1 MTQQIC
7 LNQITPIYQK
17 EFRDTALPILKSLRY
32 AFSGAASEHAALE
45 DVVQMISELSRPEAQ
60 EFWTA
65 MSQIHQ
71 CSATALQEY
80 YAGLRS
86 LVRREAQGSFDSQSG
101 PSSQSLS
108 SAAPQPKQTTTK
120 VLKTQAL
127 LRAAL
132 AEVCRDF
139 GKAVSPDI
147 SDRELCL
154 LANKTVEADSTQQ
167 FWNRVASMVP
177 SKTKKQLYDF
187 YHTSFSK
194 VLFDTK
200 MTQKDKKIIE
210 SMNRHH
216 PKEKPAE
223 LAQIFLQRTGRNISK
238 HNVIMQFVNIRR
250 LLMKYE
256 DSSFSE

>member
-1 MTQQIC
+1 MDATAAFALHPVQFQ
-7 LNQITPIYQK
+7 L
-17 EFRDTALPILKSLRY
+17 TALPTIESLRY

-101 PSSQSLS
+101 LSSQSLS
-108 SAAPQPKQTTTK
+108 SAAPQPKQTATK

-139 GKAVSPDI
+139 GKAVPSDI

-154 LANKTVEADSTQQ
+154 LVNKTVEADSTQQ

-187 YHTSFSK
+187 FRTCFSK
-194 VLFDTK
+194 VLFDA
-200 MTQKDKKIIE
+200 QISREDKLAIE
-210 SMNRHH
+210 QLNQARPDM
-216 PKEKPAE
+216 KPAALAE
-223 LAQIFLQRTGRNISK
+223 LFLEESGRNLLK
-238 HNVIMQFVNIRR
+238 HDVVMQFVNLRR
-250 LLMKYE
+250 QLLK
-256 DSSFSE
+256 

>member
-1 MTQQIC
+1 MDATAAFALHPAQFQ
-7 LNQITPIYQK
+7 L
-17 EFRDTALPILKSLRY
+17 TALPTIESLRY
-32 AFSGAASEHAALE
+32 AFSGTASEHAALE

-71 CSATALQEY
+71 CSAQALQEY

-101 PSSQSLS
+101 LSSQSLS
-108 SAAPQPKQTTTK
+108 SAAPQPKQTATK

-187 YHTSFSK
+187 FRTCFSK
-194 VLFDTK
+194 VLFDA
-200 MTQKDKKIIE
+200 QISREDKLAIE
-210 SMNRHH
+210 QLNQAH
-216 PKEKPAE
+216 PDMKPAALAE
-223 LAQIFLQRTGRNISK
+223 LFLEESGRNLLK
-238 HNVIMQFVNIRR
+238 HDVVMQFVNLRR
-250 LLMKYE
+250 QLLK
-256 DSSFSE
+256 

>member
-1 MTQQIC
+1 MDATAAFALHPVQFQ
-7 LNQITPIYQK
+7 L
-17 EFRDTALPILKSLRY
+17 TALPTIESLRY
-32 AFSGAASEHAALE
+32 AFSGTASEHAALE

-71 CSATALQEY
+71 CSAQALQEY

-101 PSSQSLS
+101 LSSQSLS
-108 SAAPQPKQTTTK
+108 SAAPQPKQTATK

-132 AEVCRDF
+132 AQVCRDF
-139 GKAVSPDI
+139 GKAVPSDI

-154 LANKTVEADSTQQ
+154 LVNKTVEADSTQQ

-187 YHTSFSK
+187 FRTCFSK
-194 VLFDTK
+194 VLFDA
-200 MTQKDKKIIE
+200 QISREDKLAIE
-210 SMNRHH
+210 QLNQARPEM
-216 PKEKPAE
+216 KPAALAE
-223 LAQIFLQRTGRNISK
+223 LFLEESGRNLLK
-238 HNVIMQFVNIRR
+238 HNVVMQFVNLRR
-250 LLMKYE
+250 QLLK
-256 DSSFSE
+256 

>member
-1 MTQQIC
+1 MDATAAFALHPVQFQ
-7 LNQITPIYQK
+7 L
-17 EFRDTALPILKSLRY
+17 TALPTIESLRY
-32 AFSGAASEHAALE
+32 AFSGTASEHAALE

-71 CSATALQEY
+71 CSAQALQEY

-101 PSSQSLS
+101 LSFQSLS
-108 SAAPQPKQTTTK
+108 SAAPQPKQTATK

-139 GKAVSPDI
+139 GKAVSSDI

-154 LANKTVEADSTQQ
+154 LVNKTVEADSTQQ

-187 YHTSFSK
+187 FRTCFSK
-194 VLFDTK
+194 VLFDA
-200 MTQKDKKIIE
+200 QISREDKLAIE
-210 SMNRHH
+210 QLNQARPEM
-216 PKEKPAE
+216 KPAALAE
-223 LAQIFLQRTGRNISK
+223 LFLEESGRNLLK
-238 HNVIMQFVNIRR
+238 HNVVMQFVNLRR
-250 LLMKYE
+250 QLLK
-256 DSSFSE
+256 

>member
-1 MTQQIC
+1 MKVQPAFALHPVQFQ
-7 LNQITPIYQK
+7 L
-17 EFRDTALPILKSLRY
+17 TALPTIESLRY

-101 PSSQSLS
+101 LSSQSLS
-108 SAAPQPKQTTTK
+108 SAAPQPKQTATK

-139 GKAVSPDI
+139 GKPVSSDV

-154 LANKTVEADSTQQ
+154 LVNKTVEADSTQQ

-187 YHTSFSK
+187 FRTCFSK
-194 VLFDTK
+194 VLFDA
-200 MTQKDKKIIE
+200 QISREDKLAIE
-210 SMNRHH
+210 QLNQAH
-216 PKEKPAE
+216 PDMKPAALAE
-223 LAQIFLQRTGRNISK
+223 LFLEESGRNLLK
-238 HNVIMQFVNIRR
+238 HDVVMQFVNLRR
-250 LLMKYE
+250 QLLK
-256 DSSFSE
+256 

>member
-1 MTQQIC
+1 MKVQLAFALHPVQFQ
-7 LNQITPIYQK
+7 L
-17 EFRDTALPILKSLRY
+17 TALPTIESLRY

-60 EFWTA
+60 QFWTA

-71 CSATALQEY
+71 CSAQALQEY

-101 PSSQSLS
+101 LSSQSLS
-108 SAAPQPKQTTTK
+108 SAAPQPKQTATK

-132 AEVCRDF
+132 AQVCRDF
-139 GKAVSPDI
+139 GKAVSSDI

-154 LANKTVEADSTQQ
+154 LVNKTVEADSTQQ

-187 YHTSFSK
+187 FRTCFSK
-194 VLFDTK
+194 VLFDA
-200 MTQKDKKIIE
+200 QISREDKLAIE
-210 SMNRHH
+210 QLNQARPEM
-216 PKEKPAE
+216 KPAALAE
-223 LAQIFLQRTGRNISK
+223 LFLEESGRNLLK
-238 HNVIMQFVNIRR
+238 HNVVMQFVNLRR
-250 LLMKYE
+250 QLLK
-256 DSSFSE
+256 

>member
-1 MTQQIC
+1 MDATAAFSLHPVQFQ
-7 LNQITPIYQK
+7 L
-17 EFRDTALPILKSLRY
+17 TALPTIESLRY

-108 SAAPQPKQTTTK
+108 SAAPQPKQTATK

-187 YHTSFSK
+187 FRTCFSK
-194 VLFDTK
+194 VLFDA
-200 MTQKDKKIIE
+200 QISREDKLAIE
-210 SMNRHH
+210 QLNQAH
-216 PKEKPAE
+216 PDMKPAALAE
-223 LAQIFLQRTGRNISK
+223 LFLEESGRNLLK
-238 HNVIMQFVNIRR
+238 HDVVMQFVNLRR
-250 LLMKYE
+250 QLLK
-256 DSSFSE
+256 

>member
-1 MTQQIC
+1 MDAAFAFALHPVQFQ
-7 LNQITPIYQK
+7 L
-17 EFRDTALPILKSLRY
+17 TALPTIESLRY

-108 SAAPQPKQTTTK
+108 SAAPQPKQTATK

-139 GKAVSPDI
+139 GKAVSSDV

-154 LANKTVEADSTQQ
+154 LVNKTVEADSTQQ

-187 YHTSFSK
+187 FRTCFSK
-194 VLFDTK
+194 VLFDA
-200 MTQKDKKIIE
+200 QISREDKLAIE
-210 SMNRHH
+210 QLNQARPDM
-216 PKEKPAE
+216 KPAALAE
-223 LAQIFLQRTGRNISK
+223 LFLEESGRNLLK
-238 HNVIMQFVNIRR
+238 HDVVMQFVNLRR
-250 LLMKYE
+250 QLLK
-256 DSSFSE
+256 

>member
-1 MTQQIC
+1 MDATAAFSLHPVQFQ
-7 LNQITPIYQK
+7 L
-17 EFRDTALPILKSLRY
+17 TALPTIESLRY

-108 SAAPQPKQTTTK
+108 SAAPQPKQTATK

-132 AEVCRDF
+132 IEVCRDF
-139 GKAVSPDI
+139 GKPVSSDV

-154 LANKTVEADSTQQ
+154 LVNKTVEADSTQQ

-187 YHTSFSK
+187 FRTCFSK
-194 VLFDTK
+194 VLFDA
-200 MTQKDKKIIE
+200 QISREDKLAIE
-210 SMNRHH
+210 QLNQAH
-216 PKEKPAE
+216 PDMKPAALAE
-223 LAQIFLQRTGRNISK
+223 LFLEESGRNLLK
-238 HNVIMQFVNIRR
+238 HDVVMQFVNLRR
-250 LLMKYE
+250 QLLK
-256 DSSFSE
+256 

>member
-1 MTQQIC
+1 M
-7 LNQITPIYQK
+7 
-17 EFRDTALPILKSLRY
+17 DATAAFSLHPVQFQLTAVPTIESLRY

-108 SAAPQPKQTTTK
+108 SAAPQPKQTATK

-139 GKAVSPDI
+139 GKPVSSDI

-154 LANKTVEADSTQQ
+154 LVNKTVEADSTQQ

-187 YHTSFSK
+187 FRTCFSK
-194 VLFDTK
+194 VFFDA
-200 MTQKDKKIIE
+200 QISREDKLAIE
-210 SMNRHH
+210 QLNQARPDM
-216 PKEKPAE
+216 KPAALAE
-223 LAQIFLQRTGRNISK
+223 LFLEESGRNLLK
-238 HNVIMQFVNIRR
+238 HDVVMQFVNLRR
-250 LLMKYE
+250 QLLK
-256 DSSFSE
+256 

>member
-1 MTQQIC
+1 MDATAAFALHPVQFQ
-7 LNQITPIYQK
+7 L
-17 EFRDTALPILKSLRY
+17 TALPTIESLRY

-101 PSSQSLS
+101 LSSQSLS
-108 SAAPQPKQTTTK
+108 SAAPQPKQTATK

-139 GKAVSPDI
+139 GKAVSSDI

-154 LANKTVEADSTQQ
+154 LVNKTVEADSTQQ

-187 YHTSFSK
+187 FRTCFSK
-194 VLFDTK
+194 VLFDA
-200 MTQKDKKIIE
+200 QISREDKLAIE
-210 SMNRHH
+210 QLNQARPDM
-216 PKEKPAE
+216 KPAALAE
-223 LAQIFLQRTGRNISK
+223 LFLEESGDRKS
-238 HNVIMQFVNIRR
+238 VV
-250 LLMKYE
+250 
-256 DSSFSE
+256 

>member
-1 MTQQIC
+1 MDATAAFALHPVQFQ
-7 LNQITPIYQK
+7 L
-17 EFRDTALPILKSLRY
+17 TALPTIESLRY

-108 SAAPQPKQTTTK
+108 SAAPQPKQTATK

-139 GKAVSPDI
+139 GKAVSSDI

-154 LANKTVEADSTQQ
+154 LVNKTVEADSTQQ

-187 YHTSFSK
+187 YHTSFQK
-194 VLFDTK
+194 ALFD
-200 MTQKDKKIIE
+200 QKITREDKKIIE
-210 SMNRHH
+210 HMNRHN
-216 PKEKPAE
+216 PDVKPA
-223 LAQIFLQRTGRNISK
+223 
-238 HNVIMQFVNIRR
+238 
-250 LLMKYE
+250 
-256 DSSFSE
+256 

>member
-1 MTQQIC
+1 MKVQPAFSLHPVQFQ
-7 LNQITPIYQK
+7 L
-17 EFRDTALPILKSLRY
+17 TALPTIESLRY

-71 CSATALQEY
+71 CSAAALQEY

-108 SAAPQPKQTTTK
+108 SAAPQPKQTATK

-132 AEVCRDF
+132 IEVCRDF
-139 GKAVSPDI
+139 GKPVSSDV

-154 LANKTVEADSTQQ
+154 LVNKTVEADSTQQ

-187 YHTSFSK
+187 FRTCFSK
-194 VLFDTK
+194 VLFDA
-200 MTQKDKKIIE
+200 QISREDKLAIE
-210 SMNRHH
+210 QLNQAH
-216 PKEKPAE
+216 PDMKPAALAE
-223 LAQIFLQRTGRNISK
+223 LFLEESGRNLLK
-238 HNVIMQFVNIRR
+238 HDVVMQFVNLRR
-250 LLMKYE
+250 QK
-256 DSSFSE
+256 

>member
-1 MTQQIC
+1 MNTITVSEFITVAHPTILSIRYQYYGIG
-7 LNQITPIYQK
+7 NQ
-17 EFRDTALPILKSLRY
+17 
-32 AFSGAASEHAALE
+32 HAALE

-71 CSATALQEY
+71 CSAQALQEY

-101 PSSQSLS
+101 LSSQSLS
-108 SAAPQPKQTTTK
+108 SAAPQPKQTATK

-132 AEVCRDF
+132 AQVCRDF
-139 GKAVSPDI
+139 GKAVSSDI

-154 LANKTVEADSTQQ
+154 LVNKTVEADSTQQ

-187 YHTSFSK
+187 FRTCFSK
-194 VLFDTK
+194 VLFDA
-200 MTQKDKKIIE
+200 QISREDKLAIE
-210 SMNRHH
+210 QLNQARPEM
-216 PKEKPAE
+216 KPAALAE
-223 LAQIFLQRTGRNISK
+223 LFLEESGRNLLK
-238 HNVIMQFVNIRR
+238 HNVVMQFVNLRR
-250 LLMKYE
+250 QLLK
-256 DSSFSE
+256 

>member
-1 MTQQIC
+1 MDATAAFALHPVQFQ
-7 LNQITPIYQK
+7 L
-17 EFRDTALPILKSLRY
+17 TALPTIESLRY

-108 SAAPQPKQTTTK
+108 SAAPQPKQTATK

-187 YHTSFSK
+187 FRTCFSK
-194 VLFDTK
+194 VLFDA
-200 MTQKDKKIIE
+200 QISREDKLAIE
-210 SMNRHH
+210 QLNQAH
-216 PKEKPAE
+216 PDMKPAALAE
-223 LAQIFLQRTGRNISK
+223 LFLEESGRNLLK
-238 HNVIMQFVNIRR
+238 HDVVMQFVNLRR
-250 LLMKYE
+250 QLLK
-256 DSSFSE
+256 

>member
-1 MTQQIC
+1 MDATAAFALHPVQFQ
-7 LNQITPIYQK
+7 L
-17 EFRDTALPILKSLRY
+17 TALPTIESLRY

-108 SAAPQPKQTTTK
+108 SAAPQPKQTATK

-132 AEVCRDF
+132 IEVCRDF
-139 GKAVSPDI
+139 GKPVSSDV

-154 LANKTVEADSTQQ
+154 LVNKTVEADSTQQ

-187 YHTSFSK
+187 FRTCFSK
-194 VLFDTK
+194 VLFDA
-200 MTQKDKKIIE
+200 QISREDKLAIE
-210 SMNRHH
+210 QLNQAH
-216 PKEKPAE
+216 PDMKPAALAE
-223 LAQIFLQRTGRNISK
+223 LFLEESGRNLLK
-238 HNVIMQFVNIRR
+238 HDVVMQFVNLRR
-250 LLMKYE
+250 QLLK
-256 DSSFSE
+256 

>member
-1 MTQQIC
+1 MDATAAFALHPVQFQ
-7 LNQITPIYQK
+7 L
-17 EFRDTALPILKSLRY
+17 TALPTIESLRY

-108 SAAPQPKQTTTK
+108 SAAPQPKQTATK

-139 GKAVSPDI
+139 GKPVSSDV

-154 LANKTVEADSTQQ
+154 LVNKTVEADSTQQ

-187 YHTSFSK
+187 FRTCFSK
-194 VLFDTK
+194 VLFDA
-200 MTQKDKKIIE
+200 QISREDKLAIE
-210 SMNRHH
+210 QLNQAH
-216 PKEKPAE
+216 PDMKPAALAE
-223 LAQIFLQRTGRNISK
+223 LFLEESGRNLLK
-238 HNVIMQFVNIRR
+238 HDVVMQFVNLRR
-250 LLMKYE
+250 QLLK
-256 DSSFSE
+256 